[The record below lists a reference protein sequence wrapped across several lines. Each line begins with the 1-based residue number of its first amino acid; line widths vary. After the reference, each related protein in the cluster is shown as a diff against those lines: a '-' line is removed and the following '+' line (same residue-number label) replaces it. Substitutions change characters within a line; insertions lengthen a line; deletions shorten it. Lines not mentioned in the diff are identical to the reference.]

1 MTVITKTTT
10 DLQRNIGEVSALC
23 RETRQPISITRNG
36 GVDLVVMDAQ
46 AFDEAMELR
55 DLAYKREMRT
65 LEGIKQGRDEIRRGL
80 GRPYR
85 EVREELDL

>member
-1 MTVITKTTT
+1 MAVITKTTT

-23 RETRQPISITRNG
+23 RETRQPIYITRNG

-55 DLAYKREMRT
+55 DWEMC
-65 LEGIKQGRDEIRRGL
+65 IRDSL
-80 GRPYR
+80 
-85 EVREELDL
+85 